1 MNFVVDK
8 GICMQS
14 NNQYDLHDQDE
25 QEKVVDQEQVEL
37 NEPSNLEVC
46 QQEAALWKDQYARVS
61 ADFENYKKRM
71 DREQVQWMQ
80 TAQTMVIKDLLT
92 VVDNF
97 ERAFLLLRE
106 VMQIIQERKLSP
118 LEQEGVIQRFEYTWE
133 LTWKVLK
140 DYLEY
145 SGIVFDIIAP
155 RSVIKEA
162 IAAKVIDNGDI
173 WMDALD
179 SRNKMSHTYS
189 YKDFEKIIT
198 SIEKNY
204 YPELDN
210 FYLKMLKI
218 STKIDSNRA

>member
-1 MNFVVDK
+1 MINK
-8 GICMQS
+8 
-14 NNQYDLHDQDE
+14 
-25 QEKVVDQEQVEL
+25 
-37 NEPSNLEVC
+37 
-46 QQEAALWKDQYARVS
+46 
-61 ADFENYKKRM
+61 
-71 DREQVQWMQ
+71 
-80 TAQTMVIKDLLT
+80 
-92 VVDNF
+92 DNF
-97 ERAFLLLRE
+97 QKPRWLDRFDNLKRAFLLLRE
-106 VMQIIQERKLSP
+106 VMEIIQERKLSP

-145 SGIVFDIIAP
+145 SGIVLDTITA

-162 IAAKVIDNGDI
+162 IAAKIIDNGDV

-179 SRNKMSHTYS
+179 SRNKMSHTYN
-189 YKDFEKIIT
+189 YKDFEKIII

-204 YPELDN
+204 YPELNN

>member
-1 MNFVVDK
+1 MINK
-8 GICMQS
+8 
-14 NNQYDLHDQDE
+14 N
-25 QEKVVDQEQVEL
+25 
-37 NEPSNLEVC
+37 
-46 QQEAALWKDQYARVS
+46 
-61 ADFENYKKRM
+61 DFEKPRWLYRF
-71 DREQVQWMQ
+71 
-80 TAQTMVIKDLLT
+80 
-92 VVDNF
+92 DNF

-204 YPELDN
+204 YPELNN

-218 STKIDSNRA
+218 STKIDSNRRA

>member
-1 MNFVVDK
+1 MLFR
-8 GICMQS
+8 S
-14 NNQYDLHDQDE
+14 
-25 QEKVVDQEQVEL
+25 
-37 NEPSNLEVC
+37 
-46 QQEAALWKDQYARVS
+46 
-61 ADFENYKKRM
+61 
-71 DREQVQWMQ
+71 
-80 TAQTMVIKDLLT
+80 
-92 VVDNF
+92 
-97 ERAFLLLRE
+97 
-106 VMQIIQERKLSP
+106 
-118 LEQEGVIQRFEYTWE
+118 
-133 LTWKVLK
+133 LK